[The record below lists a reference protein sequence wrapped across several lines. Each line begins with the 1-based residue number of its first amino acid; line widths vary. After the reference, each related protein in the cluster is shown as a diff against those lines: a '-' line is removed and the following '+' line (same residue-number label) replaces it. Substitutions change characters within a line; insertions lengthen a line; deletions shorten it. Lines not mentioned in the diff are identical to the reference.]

1 MSCAIII
8 EPPCRFQIIV
18 LIAAI
23 IFYQGITTYALSPFE
38 QKPFAGVSRAMIF
51 NTSRRVSAQIPYIG
65 VAFGIGYGIYTW
77 ANARHEYLLSK
88 AGHAEAAGH

>member
-1 MSCAIII
+1 MGGHGYMGWWGSMGG
-8 EPPCRFQIIV
+8 PKQK
-18 LIAAI
+18 
-23 IFYQGITTYALSPFE
+23 GITTYSLSPFE